1 MQRHSSHRRQR
12 GLSLVELLVAT
23 VISLL
28 GVLIIFQVFAVNED
42 VRRTTTSGSDEQ
54 TSGLM
59 ALMSLERELRH
70 AGFGIND
77 FAKTA
82 PRSILGCKMR
92 MYDAARTPST
102 VPDFPLAPV
111 EILSNNGTT
120 PDVIRVIYGGSKHTS
135 TGVQVFEVKT
145 PTDPVKLEYRFGF
158 DPGDVVVIGEEGSP
172 CTLLEVTNEADGST
186 DLDHGIG
193 AYTFKSGN
201 DTSSKV
207 PRFND
212 PAGLPQIYTYPLAK
226 VLNLGPFPVYAEM
239 TVRNAEGNP
248 RDNNQLVAQ
257 NLWGEMPS
265 PQPVAEQIVH
275 LKAEY
280 GMDDGKDNGTV
291 SRGVYL
297 PDDNLVDNFTGVSPD
312 PDKPEEWRR
321 IRSVRLAIVS
331 RSLTPDRPPCSA
343 TPAYSGALNDDT
355 YPVRWARGPDAP
367 MGRPID
373 VQTTA
378 DWQCYRYRV
387 YETTVPLR
395 NMLWRQQ

>member
-1 MQRHSSHRRQR
+1 M
-12 GLSLVELLVAT
+12 SLIELLVAT

-59 ALMSLERELRH
+59 ALMTLERDLRH

-77 FAKTA
+77 FA
-82 PRSILGCKMR
+82 LVGCNMK
-92 MYDAARTPST
+92 MYDAMRTPSK

-111 EILSNNGTT
+111 EIVSNAGIT
-120 PDVIRVIYGGSKHTS
+120 PDVVRVVYGGSKQT
-135 TGVQVFEVKT
+135 TAAVQLGSDMETVTE
-145 PTDPVKLEYRFGF
+145 PVSLVSRFGF
-158 DPGDVVVIGEEGSP
+158 DPGDVAVVGQPGSN
-172 CTLLEVTNEADGST
+172 CTMIEVTGWSGPVDLEHLQGSYV
-186 DLDHGIG
+186 LPQ
-193 AYTFKSGN
+193 SGQ
-201 DTSSKV
+201 SKV

-212 PAGLPQIYTYPLAK
+212 PAGVPEKYKFLLGAK
-226 VLNLGPFPVYAEM
+226 VLNLGPNPVRNEI
-239 TVRNAEGNP
+239 TVRNAEANP

-257 NLWGEMPS
+257 NIWGQVAS
-265 PQPVAEQIVH
+265 PEPVADQMVH

-291 SRGVYL
+291 ERAVHL
-297 PDDNLVDNFTGVSPD
+297 ADDGMVDNFTTVSPD
-312 PDKPEEWRR
+312 VTKPVEWSRV
-321 IRSVRLAIVS
+321 RSVRVAIVS
-331 RSLTPDRPPCSA
+331 RSLTPDRAPCSA
-343 TPAYSGALNDDT
+343 TPDYNADVNANT

-367 MGRPID
+367 NGRPID
-373 VQTTA
+373 VRTTA

-395 NMLWRQQ
+395 NMIWRQE